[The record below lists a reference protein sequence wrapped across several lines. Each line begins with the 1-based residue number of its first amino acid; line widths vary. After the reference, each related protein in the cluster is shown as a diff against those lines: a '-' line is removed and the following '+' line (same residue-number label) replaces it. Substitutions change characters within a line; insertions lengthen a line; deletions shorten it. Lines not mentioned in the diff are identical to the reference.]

1 MVSVL
6 PSSTLTDL
14 FLLSYHLH
22 HLPLC
27 VSKLASVWLG
37 IPGSEES
44 PGIASRD
51 FQFVLIILTSLP
63 PDAFP
68 GARSLAAGLGFPD
81 SSVRLRCPEKESP
94 LSSRQAFQVLQI
106 FPVDV
111 SMPGVGL
118 RVGGVGSGRKR
129 GWKYRDWGSG
139 ITSL

>member
-81 SSVRLRCPEKESP
+81 SSVRLRRLGAMSREGVASFQLPGLPSSAN
-94 LSSRQAFQVLQI
+94 LSS
-106 FPVDV
+106 
-111 SMPGVGL
+111 
-118 RVGGVGSGRKR
+118 
-129 GWKYRDWGSG
+129 
-139 ITSL
+139 

>member
-22 HLPLC
+22 HLPLY

-63 PDAFP
+63 PDVFP

-81 SSVRLRCPEKESP
+81 SSVRLRRLGAMSREGVASFQLPGLPSSAN
-94 LSSRQAFQVLQI
+94 LSS
-106 FPVDV
+106 
-111 SMPGVGL
+111 
-118 RVGGVGSGRKR
+118 
-129 GWKYRDWGSG
+129 
-139 ITSL
+139 